1 MNERSPLKTC
11 VHKCRRPNEPR
22 VLASERIRRDSIAE
36 HNSKSKEA
44 HQDQP
49 AVWNR
54 KKRIKMMHTVD
65 TSQNEEV
72 IDAYMVLDIEYDHN
86 DTIVMMKATADK
98 ESMYYHQAMKQK
110 DRSKF
115 VSALNNEPTSLESSK
130 TYTVR
135 KRSDL
140 PSGTKILPM
149 VWQMRQKRKQA
160 TGDIKKYKARLNVD
174 GSQIQK

>member
-1 MNERSPLKTC
+1 
-11 VHKCRRPNEPR
+11 
-22 VLASERIRRDSIAE
+22 
-36 HNSKSKEA
+36 
-44 HQDQP
+44 
-49 AVWNR
+49 
-54 KKRIKMMHTVD
+54 MHTVD

-140 PSGTKILPM
+140 PSGTKIL
-149 VWQMRQKRKQA
+149 QDSDRN
-160 TGDIKKYKARLNVD
+160 IF
-174 GSQIQK
+174 